1 MGQVTITLP
10 SASPEAYL
18 RWIDW
23 WRESVRYMVS
33 SSSLARSTE
42 RRRGSDPVLDLSDHE
57 LPDQIETAARH
68 AIEEGKAEVAPEVRV
83 DAELLQQAR
92 RRNRERVEWLESMQ
106 RFGAPA
112 LDSDLHPLRER
123 TREVYDQALAG

>member
-18 RWIDW
+18 RWIHW

-42 RRRGSDPVLDLSDHE
+42 RRRGTDPVLDLSDHE
-57 LPDQIETAARH
+57 LPDQIEAAAKR
-68 AIEEGKAEVAPEVRV
+68 ALEEGRVEVAPTILV

-92 RRNRERVEWLESMQ
+92 RRNQERVEWLESMQ

-112 LDSDLHPLRER
+112 LDTDLQPLRER
-123 TREVYDQALAG
+123 TREIYDQALAG